1 MRRVTLD
8 FETLSA
14 CDLKKCGAYKYSLDP
29 TTKPTCLAFKE
40 RGQKRIY
47 LLRFE
52 MINRMWKDLPVDFRN
67 LWLSFIADPTLLFIA
82 QNAFFETVIY
92 KNILVKRYGWP
103 DIPFTRFRCTAA
115 KAAACALPRSLEGA
129 GAALNL
135 TTQKDKR
142 GYAAMMATCKPTKQ
156 WNAWRKACED
166 VKAGKKVGPKKRSL
180 FEGKEP
186 PMFLTPEAAPDVW
199 EVLYRY
205 CKVDVKTEELLD
217 ETLPDLTPS
226 EQQVWFLNQKIN
238 WRGFKVDVSAAQ
250 KIVDIMAIESKK
262 KLKELDIITMGL
274 VTKAGARQSILEF
287 LALDGIELPDIRA
300 KTVEDI
306 LEGGEL
312 NPDMR
317 RLLEI
322 RQALSRTSTK
332 KYQGF
337 IDRAGKDQRVRD
349 ILLYHGAS
357 TGRDS
362 GTGIQPHNFP
372 RGVIEIDPNRPY
384 APVDNIIQNDME
396 WLKLLY
402 GDNLSMVFS
411 SILRNMIL
419 PGDGKEL
426 FVADFSK
433 IEVAVLWWLADNK
446 PGLEIL
452 NSGRDPY
459 IYMASLNTGK
469 SYKKIERA
477 VKNGE
482 KWALNA
488 RQLGKAQILGCGFGM
503 GWEKFLTT
511 AYDQYRLELTKKQS
525 KVAVKS
531 YREQNEAVPALW
543 KQYEMGAVAAIEEKG
558 KTFQAGKCKFFRE
571 KGFLWVELPSGRRLA
586 YRKPRIVWAVRE
598 YDKVVLDKKGN
609 PKLDKNG
616 DEVTEKAYTRP
627 QKSIEFLGLSKSK
640 KELVPE
646 RTWGGT
652 LTENIVQAIAR
663 DLMKNG
669 EAELENA
676 GYQVLLSV
684 HDELLSDKDK
694 GKGTVEEF
702 KALMC
707 TRPLWADQHLPIQ
720 AEGWKGPRYRK

>member
-1 MRRVTLD
+1 MKRVTLD

-14 CDLKKCGAYKYSLDP
+14 CDLKRSGAYKYSLDP

-40 RGQKRIY
+40 RSQKQIY

-52 MINRMWKDLPVDFRN
+52 MINRMWKDLPVGLKN
-67 LWLSFIADPTLLFIA
+67 LWLSFIADPTLLFVA

-156 WNAWRKACED
+156 WNAWRRACED
-166 VKAGKKVGPKKRSL
+166 VKAGKKVGSKKRSL

-199 EVLYRY
+199 ETLYRY
-205 CKVDVKTEELLD
+205 CKIDVKTEELLD
-217 ETLPDLTPS
+217 ETLPDLIPS

-262 KLKELDIITMGL
+262 KLKELDTLTMGL

-322 RQALSRTSTK
+322 RQALSKTSTK

-337 IDRAGKDQRVRD
+337 IDRAGEDQRVRD

-384 APVDNIIQNDME
+384 APVNNIIESDVE

-469 SYKKIERA
+469 NYKKIERA